1 MWRAREMHFG
11 GDTVKALGLAATAAV
26 GLGLLALAHASFD
39 AGFAQDKKTA
49 TPAAT
54 STASPCK
61 GLDQAGCTAKAADCQ
76 WITPKGGKQ
85 KPYCRLKS
93 RPAKKAAPKT
103 SPPKQ

>member
-1 MWRAREMHFG
+1 MK
-11 GDTVKALGLAATAAV
+11 TLGLAATAAV
-26 GLGLLALAHASFD
+26 GLGLLALAH

-93 RPAKKAAPKT
+93 KAKKPTAPKT
-103 SPPKQ
+103 PPAPKQ

>member
-1 MWRAREMHFG
+1 M
-11 GDTVKALGLAATAAV
+11 KALGLAATAAV
-26 GLGLLALAHASFD
+26 GLGLLALAHA
-39 AGFAQDKKTA
+39 GFAQDKKTA
-49 TPAAT
+49 TPVAT

-76 WITPKGGKQ
+76 WITPKSGKQ

>member
-1 MWRAREMHFG
+1 MWWVRAMDFG
-11 GDTVKALGLAATAAV
+11 GDTVKTLGLAATAAAA
-26 GLGLLALAHASFD
+26 GLGLLALAH

-49 TPAAT
+49 TPATT

-76 WITPKGGKQ
+76 WIAPKSGKQ
-85 KPYCRLKS
+85 KPYCRLKPK
-93 RPAKKAAPKT
+93 PAKKAAPKT